1 MSGGR
6 GRINGSHTPMN
17 IRRIYLAVL
26 AVALVGLAG
35 CNFPSSKP
43 IVPAN
48 QAGVMH
54 TLDLGT
60 VVAVRSV
67 TLEGNK
73 SNLGTIGGAAVGGAA
88 ASPGR
93 DRNTGKL
100 IAQASAAVVGAV
112 AGQTVEEVATRED
125 AQEITIRLDSGRTV
139 MITQES
145 RNGLFREGDRVQVAH
160 GAGSAIVRIA
170 MN

>member
-1 MSGGR
+1 MKKS
-6 GRINGSHTPMN
+6 
-17 IRRIYLAVL
+17 YLCPCLSFL
-26 AVALVGLAG
+26 ALVALSG
-35 CNFPSSKP
+35 CSFPSSKVL
-43 IVPAN
+43 VPAS

-67 TLEGNK
+67 VLEGEK
-73 SNLGTIGGAAVGGAA
+73 TNLGTIGGAAVGGAA
-88 ASPGR
+88 TSPGKNR
-93 DRNTGKL
+93 TTGKL
-100 IAQASAAVVGAV
+100 VAQAAGAVVGAV
-112 AGQTVEEVATRED
+112 AGQAVEEVATREG

-145 RNGLFREGDRVQVAH
+145 SNGLFREGDRVQVAH
-160 GAGSAIVRIA
+160 GAGSAMVRIA